1 MLMWGTCFR
10 TVENG
15 GSGSPNGGDIKRMR
29 RSSQSKTIKVDIS
42 FAAKIPVQAIGNA
55 LRGQE
60 TENSQEALR
69 VLDIILRQI
78 AAKQYVKYS
87 ISFVFFFVPSVMLF
101 YVFVQRMSTCPPVIF
116 P

>member
-1 MLMWGTCFR
+1 MKGTCFR
-10 TVENG
+10 TSENG
-15 GSGSPNGGDIKRMR
+15 GNGSPNGGDVKRMR
-29 RSSQSKTIKVDIS
+29 RSSQSKTMKVNIS

-55 LRGQE
+55 LRGQD

-78 AAKQYVKYS
+78 AAKQYVRDLRDFGL
-87 ISFVFFFVPSVMLF
+87 ILFVPSFMLLH
-101 YVFVQRMSTCPPVIF
+101 VFVQGMSAGPSVIF

>member
-10 TVENG
+10 TAENG
-15 GSGSPNGGDIKRMR
+15 GSGSPNGGDNKRMR
-29 RSSQSKTIKVDIS
+29 RSSQSKTMKVDIS

-55 LRGQE
+55 LRGQD

-78 AAKQYVKYS
+78 AAKQYVKDL
-87 ISFVFFFVPSVMLF
+87 ISFGFFFVPSLMFLH
-101 YVFVQRMSTCPPVIF
+101 VFIQGMSSCSSVIF